1 MNYFYLAHSV
11 MSLEC
16 LKDLVSKEYSPD
28 LVIIHKNRDREILSE
43 SFYFPMIEFC
53 RSKNIEL
60 IESENII
67 DLKERVKI
75 FDIGICVGFMDILK
89 KDFFEIPE
97 NGILNLHCGK
107 LPEYRGRAPISR
119 SIMNGEK
126 YLTVTIHKI
135 DEGVDSGD
143 VCKEFKIEITKDD
156 DVNTIYKK
164 CSESASDMLI
174 YCLNELKEN
183 KLKFLKQ
190 SSDLS
195 VNKVINDEER
205 KINWEDDEVKIF
217 NKIRAL
223 TSPYPC
229 AYSLYNGKR
238 YLFLKAEVSD
248 EKNTDNKLP
257 GTITEI
263 FKNSLSVASGNGLL
277 RIFQIA
283 DEKLDEINFKE
294 QFNNGDKFE

>member
-1 MNYFYLAHSV
+1 MNYFYLAHSK

-16 LKDLVSKEYSPD
+16 LKDLVSKKYSPD
-28 LVIIHKNRDREILSE
+28 LVIIHKNRDREKLSE

-60 IESENII
+60 IESENIN

-107 LPEYRGRAPISR
+107 LPKYKGRAPISR

-126 YLTVTIHKI
+126 NLTVTVHKI

-143 VCKEFKIEITKDD
+143 ICKELNIEITKDD

-183 KLKFLKQ
+183 KLKFFKQ
-190 SSDLS
+190 SSDLT

-223 TSPYPC
+223 TLPYPC
-229 AYSLYNGKR
+229 AYSLYKGKR
-238 YLFLKAEVSD
+238 YLFLKAQVSN
-248 EKNTDNKLP
+248 EKNTDSKLP
-257 GTITEI
+257 GTITNI
-263 FKNSLSVASGNGLL
+263 FANGLTVASGNGLL

-294 QFNNGDKFE
+294 QFKNGDKFE